1 MKIKT
6 LKSMVDTA
14 INNHPRHSQHPP
26 LVVAKVKPKAT
37 IPDYWNGCAVRIMGG
52 KDQIMVA
59 FNANELR
66 TAIAH
71 ADAAIGV
78 WWLEE

>member
-14 INNHPRHSQHPP
+14 INNHPKHSPNQPIV
-26 LVVAKVKPKAT
+26 LAKVKANAT
-37 IPDYWNGCAVRIMGG
+37 IPDFWHGCAVYVRGG
-52 KDQIMVA
+52 KDQTMVA
-59 FNANELR
+59 FNAYELR
-66 TAIAH
+66 TAIANSSS
-71 ADAAIGV
+71 AIGI